1 LGEAAEGTRFV
12 IARAAFLIALLL
24 AATSAHAAEP
34 WIGRW
39 AEDVKYCTTPGE
51 SANETPMT
59 FTRTTA
65 RWFGTCKVSS
75 IRKQGQIWALKARC
89 PSTPAPLDIHLSM
102 QGEKLKAF
110 WGEAHPQVMVRC
122 P

>member
-1 LGEAAEGTRFV
+1 VRV
-12 IARAAFLIALLL
+12 RALALILLL
-24 AATSAHAAEP
+24 LGITQAHAAEP

-39 AEDVKYCTTPGE
+39 AEETKYCIRPGE
-51 SANETPMT
+51 SGNETPMV

-65 RWFGTCKVSS
+65 RWFGTCNIRS
-75 IRKQGQIWALKARC
+75 IRKQSSAWVMKAKC
-89 PSTPAPLDIHLSM
+89 PSTKPLLDISLSM

>member
-1 LGEAAEGTRFV
+1 V
-12 IARAAFLIALLL
+12 IARAAFLMALLL
-24 AATSAHAAEP
+24 AATRAHAAEP
-34 WIGRW
+34 WVGRW
-39 AEDVKYCTTPGE
+39 AEDARYCTRAGQ

-65 RWFGTCKVSS
+65 RWFGTCSIRS
-75 IRKQGQIWALKARC
+75 IRKLGSVWVLKAKC
-89 PSTPAPLDIHLSM
+89 PSAKSLLQINLSM